1 MERRRQRVKAS
12 AKSKMEKLET
22 AIERAF
28 VSGKI
33 FEQQREAEEN
43 STTTGRVYI
52 QDETKL
58 HQVMCLAKAFL
69 QEADWLIHPFEPV
82 TFYVADLA
90 EDVLLDSVFEGML
103 TMPIAGTKKLTKA
116 QRVERAEKVVSV
128 LRVFS
133 SYTGEFADGSWYNVL
148 SVFGYNAMS
157 DTVTVAMP
165 YVSEVLRRRHSKQDK
180 PQKADF
186 VQLTEEEIQRMQAE
200 ILVRRMSN
208 M

>member
-128 LRVFS
+128 LRGFS

-180 PQKADF
+180 PRKADF

>member
-58 HQVMCLAKAFL
+58 HQVM
-69 QEADWLIHPFEPV
+69 
-82 TFYVADLA
+82 
-90 EDVLLDSVFEGML
+90 
-103 TMPIAGTKKLTKA
+103 
-116 QRVERAEKVVSV
+116 
-128 LRVFS
+128 
-133 SYTGEFADGSWYNVL
+133 
-148 SVFGYNAMS
+148 
-157 DTVTVAMP
+157 
-165 YVSEVLRRRHSKQDK
+165 
-180 PQKADF
+180 
-186 VQLTEEEIQRMQAE
+186 
-200 ILVRRMSN
+200 
-208 M
+208 